1 MKRRD
6 FLKGVAATGAAASLA
21 GGLGIVPA
29 LMTPRTAHAAGRNK
43 LVFISDLHMN
53 VIGPFSWLD
62 KHAVDLAGFL
72 ENVNSRDDVSELII
86 LGDLLD
92 DWVMPIKQ
100 TPQSFADILGANYD
114 NGLVPAF
121 QEVCNNTDIA
131 VTYVTGNHDLL
142 SFEQKNKD
150 VIADTFSGM
159 NIISDSPGMGAYTK
173 DNVIWAEHGH
183 RYTLFNAP
191 DTWSRT
197 NGHLPLGYFISRLAA
212 SKSVSTEQAVTS
224 PEVLDRFLKSPDEVN
239 KYLKEGGYEE
249 IEGKLID
256 DALIKEVFIAIA
268 IWSGNWPWDRFIMD
282 ALDNFTSDPSVEE
295 IASTYDTIWSGWP
308 DRQNIV
314 DHYEAIFN
322 ELGHLNSAANLL
334 FEMPDRIKALYPF
347 TPRIVLFGHTHQAA
361 FQYHHSGLTE
371 TIYANTGT
379 WIDKKPMTWVEI
391 EINDG
396 ESGRKDYTVALWF
409 YGESSPRQSG
419 TVTVQ
424 FENEEYMIPH
434 R

>member
-6 FLKGVAATGAAASLA
+6 FLKGMASTGAAASLA

-92 DWVMPIKQ
+92 DWVMPVKQ
-100 TPQSFADILGANYD
+100 TPQTFGDILGANYD
-114 NGLVPAF
+114 
-121 QEVCNNTDIA
+121 
-131 VTYVTGNHDLL
+131 
-142 SFEQKNKD
+142 
-150 VIADTFSGM
+150 
-159 NIISDSPGMGAYTK
+159 
-173 DNVIWAEHGH
+173 
-183 RYTLFNAP
+183 
-191 DTWSRT
+191 
-197 NGHLPLGYFISRLAA
+197 
-212 SKSVSTEQAVTS
+212 
-224 PEVLDRFLKSPDEVN
+224 
-239 KYLKEGGYEE
+239 
-249 IEGKLID
+249 
-256 DALIKEVFIAIA
+256 
-268 IWSGNWPWDRFIMD
+268 
-282 ALDNFTSDPSVEE
+282 
-295 IASTYDTIWSGWP
+295 
-308 DRQNIV
+308 
-314 DHYEAIFN
+314 
-322 ELGHLNSAANLL
+322 
-334 FEMPDRIKALYPF
+334 
-347 TPRIVLFGHTHQAA
+347 
-361 FQYHHSGLTE
+361 
-371 TIYANTGT
+371 NTGT